1 MASAQTHTST
11 SRSGEAAFATL
22 ETLSADEARLLAQ
35 VGGVIPEDLA
45 CEDTRIRVF
54 DLHCDT
60 LDRLVLVHDPDAP
73 GGFAE
78 QFAGGNLNR
87 MRSLA
92 DNDAHISLAR
102 MSAYAWCQSFSI
114 FVPDGL
120 DPQASWQFYQRIY
133 DYFADQM
140 RACDTSVAQVR
151 TPADIDACFA
161 ARKAAALL
169 TIEGAPF
176 LSPEVDAE
184 ACLDTLAEQGVS
196 MVTLTWNGENALGSG
211 HDTRHGLSAFGRS
224 MVRELEVRAIAV
236 DVSHLNDEGFKDIC
250 RVATKPF
257 AASHSNVRA
266 VCGHPRNLA
275 DWQLRELAD
284 RGGIAG
290 LNFCCDF
297 LSDTHTQP
305 THSDVLRHVDHV
317 LEVAGEDVCALGSD
331 YDGCDV
337 PAWLDPCDKIGDL
350 FALFTD
356 EFGEVIARKIFFD
369 NAYNFFARVQ
379 A

>member
-1 MASAQTHTST
+1 MSPERFDRSASSAQ
-11 SRSGEAAFATL
+11 GLGFATL

-35 VGGVIPEDLA
+35 VGGIVEEDLA
-45 CEDTRIRVF
+45 HDDTRLRVF

-78 QFAGGNLNR
+78 QFAGGNLSR
-87 MRSLA
+87 MRTLA

-102 MSAYAWCQSFSI
+102 MSAYAWCQCFAI

-120 DPQASWQFYQRIY
+120 DPQASWQFYLRIY

-140 RACDTSVAQVR
+140 RECEGSVVQVR
-151 TPADIDACFA
+151 TTSDIDACFD

-176 LSPEVDAE
+176 LSSEVDSE
-184 ACLDTLAEQGVS
+184 ARLDTLAEQGVS

-211 HDTRHGLSAFGRS
+211 HDSRHGLSAYGRS
-224 MVRELEVRAIAV
+224 MVRELEMRAIAI
-236 DVSHLNDEGFKDIC
+236 DVSHLNDEGFKDVC

-257 AASHSNVRA
+257 AASHSNARA
-266 VCGHPRNLA
+266 VCGHPRNLE

-297 LSDTHTQP
+297 LSETHAQP

-317 LEVAGEDVCALGSD
+317 LEVAGENVCALGSD
-331 YDGCDV
+331 YDGCDI
-337 PAWLDPCDKIGDL
+337 PTWLDSCDKIGDL
-350 FALFTD
+350 YTLLAD
-356 EFGEVIARKIFFD
+356 EFGEVIAQKIFFD